1 LKIADFKMEHRLR
14 ALGGSA
20 RDAFV
25 SRQDA
30 KAQRLGDLTT
40 KERKGR
46 KGAKKPDW
54 TGFTG

>member
-46 KGAKKPDW
+46 KGAKKPD
-54 TGFTG
+54 